1 MTNSSY
7 HDTAML
13 MQINHIISER
23 SSGIDIQMQTHKGIE
38 YENFK
43 GTTPTLIYKI
53 QRFYTT
59 AIQIQKGVHQLL
71 FEFKRCYT
79 NFNLELE
86 GTTPILM
93 QILKVLHQL

>member
-43 GTTPTLIYKI
+43 GTTPTLI
-53 QRFYTT
+53 
-59 AIQIQKGVHQLL
+59 
-71 FEFKRCYT
+71 
-79 NFNLELE
+79 
-86 GTTPILM
+86 
-93 QILKVLHQL
+93 